1 VREQVIERLRTW
13 LVRQN
18 PEAAGK
24 DIFPD
29 TDIIET
35 GLLDS
40 LQLVEFIL
48 LVEMESGKRILSEH
62 IDASWLRTLGGIY
75 EHFFAAEAA

>member
-1 VREQVIERLRTW
+1 MREEVISRLRSW

-18 PEAAGK
+18 PSAADREIG
-24 DIFPD
+24 PD
-29 TDIIET
+29 TDIMET
-35 GLLDS
+35 GILDS

-48 LVEMESGKRILSEH
+48 LVEVESGKRILSER
-62 IDASWLRTLGGIY
+62 IDGRWLRTLGGIY